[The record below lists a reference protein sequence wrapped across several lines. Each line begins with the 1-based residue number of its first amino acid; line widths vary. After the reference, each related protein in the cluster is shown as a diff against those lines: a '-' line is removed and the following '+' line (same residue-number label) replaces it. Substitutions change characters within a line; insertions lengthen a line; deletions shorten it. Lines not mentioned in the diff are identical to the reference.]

1 MRKSIMYKERNMTN
15 FYKEIFAELRNIK
28 SIDLAYKGANVL
40 EKMLWIL
47 MSVIGATWVVYF
59 ISSWDDDASVL
70 IQGDSNTLELKYPAV
85 TICPKVSTKYAIA
98 ERLGNY
104 IDPMNLP
111 KELLSLRQDFLLCA
125 TGLIKKLPSYKSFK
139 EWYTYYCGGLP
150 LRRNACKVSRQS
162 TTNIFS

>member
-1 MRKSIMYKERNMTN
+1 MTT

-28 SIDLAYKGANVL
+28 SIDLAYRGANVL

-125 TGLIKKLPSYKSFK
+125 TGLIKKPLSYKSFK
-139 EWYTYYCGGLP
+139 QWYTYYCGGLP
-150 LRRNACKVSRQS
+150 LRRNACKVNRRS
-162 TTNIFS
+162 TTKTSLHSTCI

>member
-1 MRKSIMYKERNMTN
+1 MTN

-59 ISSWDDDASVL
+59 ISSWDDDVSVL

-85 TICPKVSTKYAIA
+85 TICPKVSTK
-98 ERLGNY
+98 
-104 IDPMNLP
+104 
-111 KELLSLRQDFLLCA
+111 
-125 TGLIKKLPSYKSFK
+125 
-139 EWYTYYCGGLP
+139 
-150 LRRNACKVSRQS
+150 
-162 TTNIFS
+162 